1 MPFCVGCGITTSL
14 LGDLSRCSIN
24 GAEDG
29 KALRK
34 AVSVHR
40 SDEKLA
46 EGVLLPR
53 RYLGEGGFLKS
64 SPLPHLLH
72 YSSGPMPTC
81 SALDVCVRQLNQ
93 DGLTRAATSSSTLM
107 VHTGI
112 DVELGVDEEGARL
125 FRECPS
131 LRPSE

>member
-1 MPFCVGCGITTSL
+1 MVLSSLGVGDRGVLAVEEWRSRRGQVNSRDLIRGSAGCQGLLGQLRERTHLDVPFCVGCGITTSL
-14 LGDLSRCSIN
+14 LCDLSRCSIS

-53 RYLGEGGFLKS
+53 RYLGEGGFL
-64 SPLPHLLH
+64 
-72 YSSGPMPTC
+72 
-81 SALDVCVRQLNQ
+81 
-93 DGLTRAATSSSTLM
+93 
-107 VHTGI
+107 
-112 DVELGVDEEGARL
+112 
-125 FRECPS
+125 
-131 LRPSE
+131 